1 MSESHP
7 LGNALVAVAIIA
19 AGALIGGGL
28 VRFRA
33 ADRAVTVRGV
43 SERDVKA
50 DIGFWPLRFVASD
63 DLLARAQQK
72 IETDRRT
79 VLRFLG
85 RYDIDSSMVTIQGL
99 EVQDNQANAYGGST
113 PRARYIIN
121 LTLIAR
127 STDPERI
134 RRASQAMS
142 ELVDAGVVLQ
152 SGPYGGPSYAFTKLN
167 DLKPAMVAEATASA
181 RQAAEEFAKQS
192 KSKVGGLRRGSQGV
206 FEILPRDQ
214 AQGIEESS
222 QIDKRL
228 RVVTSLEYALT
239 N

>member
-1 MSESHP
+1 MNASNP
-7 LGNALVAVAIIA
+7 LGNVIVSVAIIV

-33 ADRAVTVRGV
+33 ADRAVIVRGV
-43 SERDVKA
+43 AERDVKA

-79 VLRFLG
+79 VLRFLR

-99 EVQDNQANAYGGST
+99 EVQDNQANAYGGT
-113 PRARYIIN
+113 PRARYVIN

-127 STDPERI
+127 STDPDRI